1 MEISLQPALLTG
13 FLLVM
18 ARTFGFVFVAQPF
31 ALAAIPRAVRVS
43 FAMALAIA
51 GASHMARV
59 ETLPTTTFGLMGAM
73 LAQLVVGWIV
83 GYVTNV
89 FINLGSSAGS
99 AVGLFGGFSPPPSL
113 DPLSLNQSPV
123 TGQLYGLLWMTMF
136 FISGADTVVV
146 QGLLTLDGTKVLGSP
161 ELGMVVIVKSVS
173 VVMGASIQI
182 AAPILSVLFLSQ
194 VIVGILVKVSPQLNA
209 YTFVFPLQI
218 LLSLGLMMLS
228 LALLPEFL
236 ASALQYIL
244 AAESDLLG
252 LK

>member
-1 MEISLQPALLTG
+1 MQISLQPALLTG

-31 ALAAIPRAVRVS
+31 ALAVIPRAVKV
-43 FAMALAIA
+43 ALAVALAVA
-51 GASHMARV
+51 GAPHIAKV
-59 ETLPTTTFGLMGAM
+59 ETLPSTTFTLLAQM

-136 FISGADTVVV
+136 FMSGADTVVV
-146 QGLLTLDGTKVLGSP
+146 QGLLALDGTKVLANP
-161 ELGMVVIVKSVS
+161 EIGMVVIVESVS
-173 VVMGASIQI
+173 VLMGASIQI
-182 AAPILSVLFLSQ
+182 AAPILSVL
-194 VIVGILVKVSPQLNA
+194 
-209 YTFVFPLQI
+209 
-218 LLSLGLMMLS
+218 
-228 LALLPEFL
+228 
-236 ASALQYIL
+236 
-244 AAESDLLG
+244 
-252 LK
+252 LKKKNRK

>member
-1 MEISLQPALLTG
+1 VQISLQPALLTG

-31 ALAAIPRAVRVS
+31 ALAVIPRAVKV
-43 FAMALAIA
+43 ALAVALAVA
-51 GASHMARV
+51 GAPHIAKV
-59 ETLPTTTFGLMGAM
+59 ETLPSTTFTLLAQM

-136 FISGADTVVV
+136 FMSGADTVVV
-146 QGLLTLDGTKVLGSP
+146 QGLLTLDGTKVLANP
-161 ELGMVVIVKSVS
+161 EIGMVVIVESVS
-173 VVMGASIQI
+173 VLMGASIQI

-209 YTFVFPLQI
+209 YTFAFPLQI

-236 ASALQYIL
+236 ASALHYVIS
-244 AAESDLLG
+244 AEGDLLG
-252 LK
+252 VR